1 MRITY
6 EFVERMEEI
15 EKERNETMSD
25 PKFQNWMRNLNVS
38 QSYEDPEGK
47 IKAREVQSQYDVKK
61 YQKFFK

>member
-25 PKFQNWMRNLNVS
+25 PAFQNWMRNLNVS

-47 IKAREVQSQYDVKK
+47 IKAREVQSQYDVKR
-61 YQKFFK
+61 YQKFFN

>member
-25 PKFQNWMRNLNVS
+25 PKFQNWMSNLNVS